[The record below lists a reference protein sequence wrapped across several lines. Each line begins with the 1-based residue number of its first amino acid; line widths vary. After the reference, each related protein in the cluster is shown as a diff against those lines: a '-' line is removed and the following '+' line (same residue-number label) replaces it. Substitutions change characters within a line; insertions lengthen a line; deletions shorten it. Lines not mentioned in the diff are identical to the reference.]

1 MTAGLNCILICNK
14 VDAAS
19 TKRVLTQ
26 YLNLSIDFLTNFIEC
41 AMLLIKNKKDELKDK
56 QTLAQLL
63 QTGRPTAFL
72 SCFFTFLFLQVHIL
86 VHIHRV

>member
-26 YLNLSIDFLTNFIEC
+26 YLNRSIDFLTDFIEC
-41 AMLLIKNKKDELKDK
+41 AMMLIKNKKDEL
-56 QTLAQLL
+56 
-63 QTGRPTAFL
+63 
-72 SCFFTFLFLQVHIL
+72 
-86 VHIHRV
+86 